1 MLPILSL
8 GRKDDGCHHIYSS
21 LCKSGAHAM
30 SSSNMSLLER
40 EAKAPKF
47 TTNRY
52 QAVMVPLARGTTV
65 RMAATF
71 PVPLGRQTCC
81 RDQDFFLRSHFTLG
95 LLMALLAAAALIWS
109 SKPRADLVL

>member
-52 QAVMVPLARGTTV
+52 EAVMVPLARGTTV

-81 RDQDFFLRSHFTLG
+81 RDHISFFAPISRWG
-95 LLMALLAAAALIWS
+95 C
-109 SKPRADLVL
+109 